1 MRAKRN
7 WLDERVARICRD
19 LEKESPDHWPELIQ
33 SELVESFRNGAQ
45 AERRK
50 SRGE

>member
-1 MRAKRN
+1 MRRKRN
-7 WLDERVARICRD
+7 WLDERVARICSD
-19 LEKESPDHWPELIQ
+19 LERKSPDRWPELIE

-50 SRGE
+50 TES